1 MGDRVTCAFM
11 DDIAFHLAD
20 RLNVDQTQ
28 VEAALRPFAPVIWRV
43 KEDRTR
49 DVRRWLAERV
59 PRALIR
65 DRLMQSYGLSKASA
79 YRVISEVLRTPNP

>member
-1 MGDRVTCAFM
+1 MGDRVTCDFM

-20 RLNVDQTQ
+20 RLG
-28 VEAALRPFAPVIWRV
+28 VEETKIAAALRPFAPVAWRV
-43 KEDRTR
+43 KEERLR

-65 DRLMQSYGLSKASA
+65 DRLMQSYGLSRQSA
-79 YRVISEVLRTPNP
+79 YRIISEALRTPHP